1 MDSPWPQSPISTLVL
16 CLQPLP
22 FAKTGHHT
30 LPVVKLPWIRI
41 TKDWVSCPW
50 SALRIGV
57 SWCFL
62 PLSALVLVGTSYPP
76 CMKLYSDFISTWRPS
91 RAAYKSSFMSSID
104 PRIMKNKRYQKHSM
118 FTTCKCQSKWLVF
131 FKNSF
136 FRVLPATRQSLKG
149 EFGMTLSQRKKTNR
163 IWGLPF
169 PRNSGKCFLQ
179 IHRLKNVSRPGGRWR
194 IDSSFFWFIDWLIH
208 SLDNWFVGHSSLH
221 SLIHPIIHPSIYSS
235 IHVFVRSF
243 IHAFHVHCPTP
254 TPATEGRFCSIC
266 FSCFSK
272 SSSAQVPFLK
282 QAWKMVIAEWAITPR
297 NGSAFEMYII
307 PHKCVEFINDGS
319 WILNSRT

>member
-1 MDSPWPQSPISTLVL
+1 MSNLWRSWTNPYSQEFDSPWPQSPISTVAGPMPPTITI
-16 CLQPLP
+16 CPL
-22 FAKTGHHT
+22 GHHT

-76 CMKLYSDFISTWRPS
+76 CMKLYSDFISTCRPS

-136 FRVLPATRQSLKG
+136 LRVLPATRQSLKN

-169 PRNSGKCFLQ
+169 PRNSGTYFLQ

-194 IDSSFFWFIDWLIH
+194 IDSLFFWFIDRLIH
-208 SLDNWFVGHSSLH
+208 SLDNWFVDWLVGWLIH
-221 SLIHPIIHPSIYSS
+221 SLIDCLMSKWMDGWLDGRVNGGMNDSTNPWIIEPI
-235 IHVFVRSF
+235 
-243 IHAFHVHCPTP
+243 
-254 TPATEGRFCSIC
+254 
-266 FSCFSK
+266 
-272 SSSAQVPFLK
+272 
-282 QAWKMVIAEWAITPR
+282 
-297 NGSAFEMYII
+297 N
-307 PHKCVEFINDGS
+307 
-319 WILNSRT
+319 

>member
-1 MDSPWPQSPISTLVL
+1 MSNTERWHGSIHNVESLEVLNQELDSPWPQSPISTVVL

-22 FAKTGHHT
+22 FAPLGHHT

-76 CMKLYSDFISTWRPS
+76 CMKLYSDFISTCRPS

-131 FKNSF
+131 FSKTRSWECCQ
-136 FRVLPATRQSLKG
+136 LPG
-149 EFGMTLSQRKKTNR
+149 N
-163 IWGLPF
+163 
-169 PRNSGKCFLQ
+169 
-179 IHRLKNVSRPGGRWR
+179 H
-194 IDSSFFWFIDWLIH
+194 
-208 SLDNWFVGHSSLH
+208 
-221 SLIHPIIHPSIYSS
+221 
-235 IHVFVRSF
+235 
-243 IHAFHVHCPTP
+243 
-254 TPATEGRFCSIC
+254 
-266 FSCFSK
+266 
-272 SSSAQVPFLK
+272 
-282 QAWKMVIAEWAITPR
+282 
-297 NGSAFEMYII
+297 
-307 PHKCVEFINDGS
+307 
-319 WILNSRT
+319 